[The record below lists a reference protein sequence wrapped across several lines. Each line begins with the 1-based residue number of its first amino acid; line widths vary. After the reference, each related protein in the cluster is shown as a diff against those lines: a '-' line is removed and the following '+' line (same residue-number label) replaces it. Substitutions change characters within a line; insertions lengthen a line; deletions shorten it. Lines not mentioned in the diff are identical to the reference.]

1 MRACLAS
8 AADTPTLRRPR
19 ANTHF
24 LPNGQILRC
33 RSAAI
38 SPTLRKRILTEVASN
53 GGADWLFDQ
62 IASGITVAE
71 LARQYGCTRS
81 YVSRSLNS
89 VPEYAAALTKARGE
103 AADALVEQGL
113 EMVDGLSGAS
123 SPTEIAATREKV
135 QWRKFMAGSMNQ
147 DRYGTRPQSNVT
159 LSIGDLH
166 LDALR
171 KFSCDMKRVNSDAE
185 AATIDAEYVEVSDE

>member
-1 MRACLAS
+1 MAGKA
-8 AADTPTLRRPR
+8 
-19 ANTHF
+19 
-24 LPNGQILRC
+24 
-33 RSAAI
+33 
-38 SPTLRKRILTEVASN
+38 LRKRILTEVASN

-62 IASGITVAE
+62 IASGVTVAE

-147 DRYGTRPQSNVT
+147 ERYGTRPQNNVT

-166 LDALR
+166 LDAPR
-171 KFSCDMKRVNSDAE
+171 KFSSDMKRVNSDAE

>member
-1 MRACLAS
+1 MAGKA
-8 AADTPTLRRPR
+8 
-19 ANTHF
+19 
-24 LPNGQILRC
+24 
-33 RSAAI
+33 
-38 SPTLRKRILTEVASN
+38 LRKRILTEVASN

-89 VPEYAAALTKARGE
+89 VPEYAAALSKARGE

-147 DRYGTRPQSNVT
+147 DRYGTRPQNNVT

-171 KFSCDMKRVNSDAE
+171 KFSADMKRVNSEAE

>member
-1 MRACLAS
+1 MAGKA
-8 AADTPTLRRPR
+8 
-19 ANTHF
+19 
-24 LPNGQILRC
+24 
-33 RSAAI
+33 
-38 SPTLRKRILTEVASN
+38 LRKRILTEVASN

-62 IASGITVAE
+62 IASGVTVAE

-89 VPEYAAALTKARGE
+89 VPEYAAALSKARGE

-147 DRYGTRPQSNVT
+147 ERYGTRPQNSVT

-171 KFSCDMKRVNSDAE
+171 KFSADMKRVNSEAE

>member
-1 MRACLAS
+1 MAGKA
-8 AADTPTLRRPR
+8 
-19 ANTHF
+19 
-24 LPNGQILRC
+24 
-33 RSAAI
+33 
-38 SPTLRKRILTEVASN
+38 LRKRILTEVASN

-62 IASGITVAE
+62 IASGVTVAE

-89 VPEYAAALTKARGE
+89 VPEYAAALSKARGE

-147 DRYGTRPQSNVT
+147 ERYGTRPQSNVT

-171 KFSCDMKRVNSDAE
+171 QFSADIKRVDSDAE

>member
-1 MRACLAS
+1 MAGKA
-8 AADTPTLRRPR
+8 
-19 ANTHF
+19 
-24 LPNGQILRC
+24 
-33 RSAAI
+33 
-38 SPTLRKRILTEVASN
+38 LRKRILTEVASN

-171 KFSCDMKRVNSDAE
+171 KFSADMKRVNSDAE
-185 AATIDAEYVEVSDE
+185 AATIDAEYVEVSDD

>member
-1 MRACLAS
+1 MAGKA
-8 AADTPTLRRPR
+8 
-19 ANTHF
+19 
-24 LPNGQILRC
+24 
-33 RSAAI
+33 
-38 SPTLRKRILTEVASN
+38 LRKRILTEVASN

-62 IASGITVAE
+62 IASGVTVAE

-89 VPEYAAALTKARGE
+89 VPEYAAALSKARGE

-113 EMVDGLSGAS
+113 EMVDGLSGDS

-147 DRYGTRPQSNVT
+147 ERYGTRPQSNVT

-171 KFSCDMKRVNSDAE
+171 KFSADMKRVNSDAE

>member
-1 MRACLAS
+1 MAGKA
-8 AADTPTLRRPR
+8 
-19 ANTHF
+19 
-24 LPNGQILRC
+24 
-33 RSAAI
+33 
-38 SPTLRKRILTEVASN
+38 LRKRILTEVASN

-62 IASGITVAE
+62 IASGVTVAE

-147 DRYGTRPQSNVT
+147 ERYGTRPQSSVT

-171 KFSCDMKRVNSDAE
+171 KFSADMKRVNSDAE
-185 AATIDAEYVEVSDE
+185 AATIDAEYVEVSDD

>member
-1 MRACLAS
+1 MAGKA
-8 AADTPTLRRPR
+8 
-19 ANTHF
+19 
-24 LPNGQILRC
+24 
-33 RSAAI
+33 
-38 SPTLRKRILTEVASN
+38 LRKRILTEVASN

-147 DRYGTRPQSNVT
+147 ERYGTRPQNNVT

-171 KFSCDMKRVNSDAE
+171 KFSSDMKRVSSDAE

>member
-1 MRACLAS
+1 MAGKA
-8 AADTPTLRRPR
+8 
-19 ANTHF
+19 
-24 LPNGQILRC
+24 
-33 RSAAI
+33 
-38 SPTLRKRILTEVASN
+38 LRKRILTEVASN

-62 IASGITVAE
+62 IASGVTVAE

-89 VPEYAAALTKARGE
+89 VPEYAAALAKARGE

-147 DRYGTRPQSNVT
+147 DRYGTRPQNNVT

-171 KFSCDMKRVNSDAE
+171 KFSSDMKRVNSDAE
-185 AATIDAEYVEVSDE
+185 AATIDAEYVEVSDD

>member
-1 MRACLAS
+1 MAGKA
-8 AADTPTLRRPR
+8 
-19 ANTHF
+19 
-24 LPNGQILRC
+24 
-33 RSAAI
+33 
-38 SPTLRKRILTEVASN
+38 LRKRILTEVASN

-147 DRYGTRPQSNVT
+147 ERYGTRPQSNVT

-171 KFSCDMKRVNSDAE
+171 KFSADMKRVNSEAE
-185 AATIDAEYVEVSDE
+185 AATIDAEYVELSDD

>member
-1 MRACLAS
+1 MAGKA
-8 AADTPTLRRPR
+8 
-19 ANTHF
+19 
-24 LPNGQILRC
+24 
-33 RSAAI
+33 
-38 SPTLRKRILTEVASN
+38 LRKRILTEVASN

-62 IASGITVAE
+62 IASGVTVAE

-89 VPEYAAALTKARGE
+89 VPEYAAALSKARGE

-123 SPTEIAATREKV
+123 TPTEIAATREKV

-147 DRYGTRPQSNVT
+147 ERYGTRPQSNVT

-171 KFSCDMKRVNSDAE
+171 KFSADMKRVNSDAE

>member
-1 MRACLAS
+1 MAGKA
-8 AADTPTLRRPR
+8 
-19 ANTHF
+19 
-24 LPNGQILRC
+24 
-33 RSAAI
+33 
-38 SPTLRKRILTEVASN
+38 LRKRILTEVASN

-62 IASGITVAE
+62 IASGVTVAE

-123 SPTEIAATREKV
+123 SPTEIAATHEKV

-171 KFSCDMKRVNSDAE
+171 KFSSDMKRVNSDAE
-185 AATIDAEYVEVSDE
+185 AATIDAEYVEVVDE

>member
-1 MRACLAS
+1 MAGKA
-8 AADTPTLRRPR
+8 
-19 ANTHF
+19 
-24 LPNGQILRC
+24 
-33 RSAAI
+33 
-38 SPTLRKRILTEVASN
+38 LRKRILTEVASN

-147 DRYGTRPQSNVT
+147 DRYGTRPQNNVT

-171 KFSCDMKRVNSDAE
+171 KFSSDMKRVNSDAE

>member
-1 MRACLAS
+1 MAGKA
-8 AADTPTLRRPR
+8 
-19 ANTHF
+19 
-24 LPNGQILRC
+24 
-33 RSAAI
+33 
-38 SPTLRKRILTEVASN
+38 LRKRILTEVASN

-113 EMVDGLSGAS
+113 EMVDELSGAS

-171 KFSCDMKRVNSDAE
+171 KFSSDMKRVNSDAE

>member
-1 MRACLAS
+1 MAGKA
-8 AADTPTLRRPR
+8 
-19 ANTHF
+19 
-24 LPNGQILRC
+24 
-33 RSAAI
+33 
-38 SPTLRKRILTEVASN
+38 LRKRILTEVASN

-147 DRYGTRPQSNVT
+147 ERYGTRPQSNVT

-171 KFSCDMKRVNSDAE
+171 KFSSDMKRVNSDAE
-185 AATIDAEYVEVSDE
+185 AATLDAEYVEVSDE

>member
-1 MRACLAS
+1 MAGKA
-8 AADTPTLRRPR
+8 
-19 ANTHF
+19 
-24 LPNGQILRC
+24 
-33 RSAAI
+33 
-38 SPTLRKRILTEVASN
+38 LRKRILTEVASN

-89 VPEYAAALTKARGE
+89 VPEYAAALSKARGE

-147 DRYGTRPQSNVT
+147 ERYGTRPQSNVT

-171 KFSCDMKRVNSDAE
+171 KFSSDMKRVNSDAE

>member
-1 MRACLAS
+1 MAGKA
-8 AADTPTLRRPR
+8 
-19 ANTHF
+19 
-24 LPNGQILRC
+24 
-33 RSAAI
+33 
-38 SPTLRKRILTEVASN
+38 LRKRILTEVASN

-62 IASGITVAE
+62 IASGVTVAE

-171 KFSCDMKRVNSDAE
+171 KFSSDMKRVNSDAE
-185 AATIDAEYVEVSDE
+185 AATIDAEYVEVVDE

>member
-1 MRACLAS
+1 MAGKA
-8 AADTPTLRRPR
+8 
-19 ANTHF
+19 
-24 LPNGQILRC
+24 
-33 RSAAI
+33 
-38 SPTLRKRILTEVASN
+38 LRKRILTEVASN

-89 VPEYAAALTKARGE
+89 VPEYAAALSKARGE

-171 KFSCDMKRVNSDAE
+171 KFSADMKRVNSDAE

>member
-1 MRACLAS
+1 MAGKA
-8 AADTPTLRRPR
+8 
-19 ANTHF
+19 
-24 LPNGQILRC
+24 
-33 RSAAI
+33 
-38 SPTLRKRILTEVASN
+38 LRKRILTEVASN

-62 IASGITVAE
+62 IASGVTVAE

-147 DRYGTRPQSNVT
+147 ERYGTRPQNSVT

-171 KFSCDMKRVNSDAE
+171 KFSSDMKRVNSDAE

>member
-1 MRACLAS
+1 MAGKA
-8 AADTPTLRRPR
+8 
-19 ANTHF
+19 
-24 LPNGQILRC
+24 
-33 RSAAI
+33 
-38 SPTLRKRILTEVASN
+38 LRKRILTEVASN

-62 IASGITVAE
+62 IASGVTVAE

-89 VPEYAAALTKARGE
+89 VPEYAAALSKARGE

-123 SPTEIAATREKV
+123 SPSEIAATREKV

-147 DRYGTRPQSNVT
+147 ERYGTRPQSNVT

-171 KFSCDMKRVNSDAE
+171 KFSADMKRVNSEAE
-185 AATIDAEYVEVSDE
+185 AATIDAEYVEVSDD

>member
-1 MRACLAS
+1 MAGKA
-8 AADTPTLRRPR
+8 
-19 ANTHF
+19 
-24 LPNGQILRC
+24 
-33 RSAAI
+33 
-38 SPTLRKRILTEVASN
+38 LRKRILTEVASN

-62 IASGITVAE
+62 IASGVTVAD
-71 LARQYGCTRS
+71 LARQYNCTRS

-89 VPEYAAALTKARGE
+89 IPEYAAALAKARAE

-171 KFSCDMKRVNSDAE
+171 KFSSDMKRVNSDAE

>member
-1 MRACLAS
+1 MAGKA
-8 AADTPTLRRPR
+8 
-19 ANTHF
+19 
-24 LPNGQILRC
+24 
-33 RSAAI
+33 
-38 SPTLRKRILTEVASN
+38 LRKRILTEVASN

-62 IASGITVAE
+62 IASGVTVAE

-89 VPEYAAALTKARGE
+89 VPEYAAALAKARGE

-123 SPTEIAATREKV
+123 TPTEIAATREKV

-147 DRYGTRPQSNVT
+147 ERYGTRPQSNVT

-171 KFSCDMKRVNSDAE
+171 KFSADMKRVNSEAE

>member
-1 MRACLAS
+1 MAGKA
-8 AADTPTLRRPR
+8 
-19 ANTHF
+19 
-24 LPNGQILRC
+24 
-33 RSAAI
+33 
-38 SPTLRKRILTEVASN
+38 LRKRILTEVASN

-62 IASGITVAE
+62 IASGVTVAE

-89 VPEYAAALTKARGE
+89 VPEYAAALAKARGE

-147 DRYGTRPQSNVT
+147 ERYGTRPQNSVT

-171 KFSCDMKRVNSDAE
+171 KFSADMKRVNSDAE
-185 AATIDAEYVEVSDE
+185 AATIDAEYVEVSDD

>member
-1 MRACLAS
+1 MAGKA
-8 AADTPTLRRPR
+8 
-19 ANTHF
+19 
-24 LPNGQILRC
+24 
-33 RSAAI
+33 
-38 SPTLRKRILTEVASN
+38 LRKRILTEVASN

-89 VPEYAAALTKARGE
+89 VPEYAAALSKARGE

-147 DRYGTRPQSNVT
+147 ERYGTRPQSNVT

-171 KFSCDMKRVNSDAE
+171 KFSADMKRVNSDAE
-185 AATIDAEYVEVSDE
+185 AATIDAEYVEVSDD

>member
-1 MRACLAS
+1 MAGKA
-8 AADTPTLRRPR
+8 
-19 ANTHF
+19 
-24 LPNGQILRC
+24 
-33 RSAAI
+33 
-38 SPTLRKRILTEVASN
+38 LRKRILTEVASN

-62 IASGITVAE
+62 IASGVTVAD

-89 VPEYAAALTKARGE
+89 VPEYAAALAKARGE

-147 DRYGTRPQSNVT
+147 DRYGTRPQNNVT

-171 KFSCDMKRVNSDAE
+171 KFSADMKRVNSDAE
-185 AATIDAEYVEVSDE
+185 AATIDAEYVEVSDD

>member
-1 MRACLAS
+1 MAGKA
-8 AADTPTLRRPR
+8 
-19 ANTHF
+19 
-24 LPNGQILRC
+24 
-33 RSAAI
+33 
-38 SPTLRKRILTEVASN
+38 LRKRILTEVASN

-171 KFSCDMKRVNSDAE
+171 KFSSDMKRVNSDAE
-185 AATIDAEYVEVSDE
+185 AATIDAEYVEVFDE

>member
-1 MRACLAS
+1 MAGKA
-8 AADTPTLRRPR
+8 
-19 ANTHF
+19 
-24 LPNGQILRC
+24 
-33 RSAAI
+33 
-38 SPTLRKRILTEVASN
+38 LRKRILAEVASN

-62 IASGITVAE
+62 IASGVTVAE

-89 VPEYAAALTKARGE
+89 VPEYAAALSKARGE

-123 SPTEIAATREKV
+123 TPTEIAATREKV

-147 DRYGTRPQSNVT
+147 ERYGTRPQSNVT

-171 KFSCDMKRVNSDAE
+171 KFSADMKRVSSEAE

>member
-1 MRACLAS
+1 MAGKA
-8 AADTPTLRRPR
+8 
-19 ANTHF
+19 
-24 LPNGQILRC
+24 
-33 RSAAI
+33 
-38 SPTLRKRILTEVASN
+38 LRKRILTEVASN

-62 IASGITVAE
+62 IASGVTVAE

-89 VPEYAAALTKARGE
+89 VPEYAAALSKARGE

-147 DRYGTRPQSNVT
+147 ERYGTRPQNNVT

-171 KFSCDMKRVNSDAE
+171 KFSSDMKRVNSEAE
-185 AATIDAEYVEVSDE
+185 AATIDAEYVEVSDD

>member
-1 MRACLAS
+1 MAGKA
-8 AADTPTLRRPR
+8 
-19 ANTHF
+19 
-24 LPNGQILRC
+24 
-33 RSAAI
+33 
-38 SPTLRKRILTEVASN
+38 LRKRILTEVASN

-62 IASGITVAE
+62 IASGVTVAE

-89 VPEYAAALTKARGE
+89 VPEYAAALSKARGE

-123 SPTEIAATREKV
+123 TPTEIAATREKV

-147 DRYGTRPQSNVT
+147 ERYGTRPQSNVT

-171 KFSCDMKRVNSDAE
+171 KFSADMKRVNSDAE
-185 AATIDAEYVEVSDE
+185 AATIDAEYVEVSDD

>member
-1 MRACLAS
+1 MAGKA
-8 AADTPTLRRPR
+8 
-19 ANTHF
+19 
-24 LPNGQILRC
+24 
-33 RSAAI
+33 
-38 SPTLRKRILTEVASN
+38 LRKRILTEVASN

-62 IASGITVAE
+62 IASGVTVAE

-89 VPEYAAALTKARGE
+89 VPEYAAALSKARGE

-123 SPTEIAATREKV
+123 TPTEIAATREKV

-147 DRYGTRPQSNVT
+147 ERYGTRPQNSVT

-171 KFSCDMKRVNSDAE
+171 KFSADMKRVNSEAE

>member
-1 MRACLAS
+1 MAGKA
-8 AADTPTLRRPR
+8 
-19 ANTHF
+19 
-24 LPNGQILRC
+24 
-33 RSAAI
+33 
-38 SPTLRKRILTEVASN
+38 LRKRILTEVASN

-62 IASGITVAE
+62 IASGVTVAE

-89 VPEYAAALTKARGE
+89 VPEYAAALSKARGE

-171 KFSCDMKRVNSDAE
+171 KFSADMKRVNSEAE